1 MPAATPGCRLST
13 DLTEIVTCNP
23 TGRVKPRAG
32 MVADANADVRP
43 YPGTGITIMA
53 KGQMRG
59 NLEVRKPKMVKAVA
73 EAPAALPAK
82 AVLDRIRVSKKKR

>member
-1 MPAATPGCRLST
+1 
-13 DLTEIVTCNP
+13 
-23 TGRVKPRAG
+23 

-43 YPGTGITIMA
+43 NPGTGIIIMA

-59 NLEVRKPKMVKAVA
+59 NREIRKPKMVKAVA

-82 AVLDRIRVSKKKR
+82 AVLDRISASKKKR